1 MKEARGLT
9 PYLPPPRADSDA
21 RKWNGRTRGDHAPA
35 NTGASPVEGG
45 CYCWAAG
52 FRYRSGSHGTVRAGS
67 TIKGT
72 DHHGTFPVAEVRN
85 RQ

>member
-9 PYLPPPRADSDA
+9 PYIPPPRADSDA

-45 CYCWAAG
+45 VLLLGGRLPLPEWFARDCAS
-52 FRYRSGSHGTVRAGS
+52 RQ
-67 TIKGT
+67 
-72 DHHGTFPVAEVRN
+72 HHQRH
-85 RQ
+85 